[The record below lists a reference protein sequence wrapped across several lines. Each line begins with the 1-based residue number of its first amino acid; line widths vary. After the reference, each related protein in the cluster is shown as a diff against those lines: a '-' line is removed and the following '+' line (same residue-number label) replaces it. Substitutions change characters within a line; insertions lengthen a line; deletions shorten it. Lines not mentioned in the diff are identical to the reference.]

1 MATEP
6 NDARLTILMQLRE
19 EFDIEA
25 ALAKHMLNLMRR
37 FANQIHS
44 YTNGATSPI
53 HPFGGENAVRIIPG
67 HVGILQTVKLRK
79 IIEIREGGH
88 ECVMS
93 THAYVRKII
102 EDASEDDHFTR
113 GPWLSV
119 IQYLDAEWGITSGC
133 FGDIKTF
140 CKNEKLENV
149 VTLIKSC
156 TSNALGELT
165 VTLKDPSGTISCT
178 FHHKVLTK
186 GGYEKSITVEL
197 F

>member
-1 MATEP
+1 MDCSLPHTVDEIKASVQELVLK
-6 NDARLTILMQLRE
+6 DSVQ
-19 EFDIEA
+19 
-25 ALAKHMLNLMRR
+25 H
-37 FANQIHS
+37 
-44 YTNGATSPI
+44 TNRATSPI

-67 HVGILQTVKLRK
+67 PAGILQAAKLRK
-79 IIEIREGGH
+79 TTEIREGGH
-88 ECVMS
+88 ECVMP
-93 THAYVRKII
+93 THEYVRKII

-156 TSNALGELT
+156 TSNALGELR
-165 VTLKDPSGTISCT
+165 VKHIKDHVGMTEYSLYISSQST
-178 FHHKVLTK
+178 YK
-186 GGYEKSITVEL
+186 GSY
-197 F
+197 